1 MQTAYLLIG
10 GNIGDSKAYLAEAK
24 NLIENK
30 CGQVINASSIYSTA
44 AWGVTNQADFL
55 NQVLVLTT
63 KMNPLELMQALLH
76 IETSMGRLRAIK
88 MGPRIIDIDILL
100 IDDEIVNTDLL
111 RLPHPALTQRNF
123 ALIPL
128 KEVAPELIH
137 PVEKKTIS
145 QLLQQ
150 SADTLDVQKLS

>member
-76 IETSMGRLRAIK
+76 IETSMGRIRAIK
-88 MGPRIIDIDILL
+88 NNSTG
-100 IDDEIVNTDLL
+100 N
-111 RLPHPALTQRNF
+111 AYC
-123 ALIPL
+123 
-128 KEVAPELIH
+128 
-137 PVEKKTIS
+137 
-145 QLLQQ
+145 
-150 SADTLDVQKLS
+150 

>member
-24 NLIENK
+24 NLIEKK
-30 CGQVINASSIYSTA
+30 CGQVINASSIYSTS

-63 KMNPLELMQALLH
+63 EMNPLTLMQALLD
-76 IETSMGRLRAIK
+76 IETSMGRIRAIK

-100 IDDEIVNTDLL
+100 IEDEIVNTDLL
-111 RLPHPALTQRNF
+111 ILPHPALTQRNF

-128 KEVAPELIH
+128 KEVAPDLIH

-145 QLLQQ
+145 QLLQ
-150 SADTLDVQKLS
+150 SSSDTLDVQKLS

>member
-63 KMNPLELMQALLH
+63 KMNPLELMQALLD
-76 IETSMGRLRAIK
+76 IETSMGRIRAIK

>member
-24 NLIENK
+24 NLIEKK

-63 KMNPLELMQALLH
+63 KMKPLELMQAILE
-76 IETSMGRLRAIK
+76 IETSMGRIRAIK

-100 IDDEIVNTDLL
+100 IDNEIVNTDLL
-111 RLPHPALTQRNF
+111 TLPHPALTQRNF

-128 KEVAPELIH
+128 KEIAPELIH

-145 QLLQQ
+145 QLLQ
-150 SADTLDVQKLS
+150 SSTDTLDVQKLS

>member
-55 NQVLVLTT
+55 NQVLVSFQLSYIF
-63 KMNPLELMQALLH
+63 NHISPSPLERMHLFLSICFM
-76 IETSMGRLRAIK
+76 
-88 MGPRIIDIDILL
+88 
-100 IDDEIVNTDLL
+100 N
-111 RLPHPALTQRNF
+111 
-123 ALIPL
+123 
-128 KEVAPELIH
+128 
-137 PVEKKTIS
+137 
-145 QLLQQ
+145 
-150 SADTLDVQKLS
+150 KLY

>member
-10 GNIGDSKAYLAEAK
+10 GNIGDSKTYLTEAK
-24 NLIENK
+24 NLIEKK
-30 CGQVINASSIYSTA
+30 CGEVINASSIYSTA

-55 NQVLVLTT
+55 NQVLVLRTEM
-63 KMNPLELMQALLH
+63 KPLELIQAILD
-76 IETSMGRLRAIK
+76 IETSMGRIRAIK

-100 IDDEIVNTDLL
+100 IDDKIVNTDLL
-111 RLPHPALTQRNF
+111 TLPHPALTKRNF

-128 KEVAPELIH
+128 KEVAPELVH

>member
-63 KMNPLELMQALLH
+63 KMNPLELMQALLD
-76 IETSMGRLRAIK
+76 IETSMGRIRAIK

-128 KEVAPELIH
+128 KEVAPKLIH